1 MKKFHWLGQPAD
13 EKAWEAYLTALRDN
27 IQAKW
32 TGAVAA
38 YKGLKSVRESL
49 GLPFI
54 VDGGGPEAGAP
65 AGMSSA
71 SAWSTDLDQNAVDI
85 MAMVKIITDALNDVI
100 AGKRKL
106 AWNTD
111 KGQFEIEGLP
121 SDIVRLA
128 LNNDVPVIVT
138 PTGEQTHVQGQ
149 VGVPALVWA
158 TTLGVTVLALPAY
171 WAVEKAVNTIT
182 DVAEQKTMK
191 TIAEKSYECVASGKC
206 TPDQAAKLNQ
216 SIYTGATALR
226 AQKVEQVK
234 AGNQPTTDIT
244 KTIMTVAWVALGIGV
259 LYAVVR
265 LIPPASARS
274 SSPRQTRALA
284 LARAA

>member
-32 TGAVAA
+32 AGAVAA

-49 GLPFI
+49 GLPFM
-54 VDGGGPEAGAP
+54 VDGGGPEAGAG
-65 AGMSSA
+65 AGMTSA
-71 SAWSTDLDQNAVDI
+71 SAWSSDLDQQAVDV

-121 SDIVRLA
+121 SDVVRLG
-128 LNNDVPVIVT
+128 LNGDVPVILT
-138 PTGEQTHVQGQ
+138 PAGAETHVQGQ

-158 TTLGVTVLALPAY
+158 TTLGVTALALPAY

-182 DVAEQKTMK
+182 DAAEQKTMR

-206 TPDQAAKLNQ
+206 TPEQASKLNQ

-244 KTIMTVAWVALGIGV
+244 KTITTVAWVALGIGV

-265 LIPPASARS
+265 LIPAASSRPS
-274 SSPRQTRALA
+274 REPKTRALA